1 MTKMQIMENIVFA
14 NPELLWLL
22 VILPLVGYWLFSR
35 DKKTRPYLYY
45 SGTDFN
51 KELKKT
57 WRQRLYP
64 LLNVLRLICIGLIIV
79 ALARP
84 QAKSKNSRKNIE
96 GVDIVMAM
104 DISGSMLAEDFK
116 PNRLEA
122 SKDIAQ
128 DFVRAREND
137 RIAVVAFSGEAYTQC
152 PLTIDHGIL
161 ENRIH
166 ELRSGLIPDGTALG
180 DGLAVSINRIRKS
193 DAKSKVIILL
203 TDGVN
208 NAGSIDPLTAAE
220 LAKTYKIKVYT
231 IGVGTR
237 GLAPYPFQ
245 TPFGIQYQNTKVEI
259 DEDLLTQIAE
269 ETGGRYYRA
278 TTENNLKEIF
288 DEIDN
293 LEKTK
298 IEVISFEH
306 RSEEYKAIL
315 WLALGLFLLE
325 LAGRL
330 SIFKTLP

>member
-1 MTKMQIMENIVFA
+1 MENIVFA

-22 VILPLVGYWLFSR
+22 VILPLIGYWLFAQ
-35 DKKTRPYLYY
+35 DKKTHPYLHY

-245 TPFGIQYQNTKVEI
+245 TPFALRHPIPEYQSGNRRRPADPDCGGNRRT
-259 DEDLLTQIAE
+259 LLPGHDREQPE
-269 ETGGRYYRA
+269 R
-278 TTENNLKEIF
+278 NLQRNRQSGK
-288 DEIDN
+288 DQD
-293 LEKTK
+293 
-298 IEVISFEH
+298 
-306 RSEEYKAIL
+306 
-315 WLALGLFLLE
+315 
-325 LAGRL
+325 
-330 SIFKTLP
+330 